1 MSIASEKDLIG
12 IKNAGKAVAITLKKM
27 REFAKPG
34 MSTKTLDDYGLSV
47 LSAFGAI
54 PAPMKDY
61 SFPGFTCIS
70 VNHEVCHGIPS
81 HNRILQEGDLV
92 NIDVSAELNGYYA
105 DNGGS
110 FVLGKDTQGLEP
122 LVQASK
128 EILQEAVSRIK
139 DRVRIADIG
148 GFIHQAAKKRGFTVI
163 KNLCGH
169 GVGKKLHESPFEIAC
184 FRDRLN
190 RERFRS
196 NSVIALETF
205 ISTKA
210 NLVYEMADGWTMKPK
225 DNSFVAQHEHTLIVT
240 NGEPI
245 VVTAENEIY

>member
-34 MSTKTLDDYGLSV
+34 MSTKTLDEYGLFI
-47 LSAFGAI
+47 LNEFGAV
-54 PAPMKDY
+54 PAPMKEY
-61 SFPGFTCIS
+61 NFPGVTCIS
-70 VNHEVCHGIPS
+70 VNHEACHGIPS
-81 HNRILQEGDLV
+81 HARILEEGDLV
-92 NIDVSAELNGYYA
+92 NIDVSAEVDGYYA
-105 DNGGS
+105 DNGSS
-110 FVLGKDTQGLEP
+110 FVLGKDKQGLEP

-128 EILQEAVSRIK
+128 EILQEAIDK
-139 DRVRIADIG
+139 ITDRVRISDIG
-148 GFIHQAAKKRGFTVI
+148 GFIHQAARKRGFTVV

-169 GVGKKLHESPFEIAC
+169 GVGKKLHEAPYEIPC

-190 RERFRS
+190 RERFRK

-210 NLVYEMADGWTMKPK
+210 NFVYEMSDGWTMRPK

-240 NGEPI
+240 EGKPI
-245 VVTAENEIY
+245 IITADNDIY

>member
-12 IKNAGKAVAITLKKM
+12 MKNAGKAVAITLKKM

-34 MSTKTLDDYGLSV
+34 MSTKTLDDYGFSV
-47 LSAFGAI
+47 LNAFGAI
-54 PAPMKDY
+54 SAPMKDY
-61 SFPGFTCIS
+61 NFPGFTCIS
-70 VNHEVCHGIPS
+70 INHEACHGIPS
-81 HNRILQEGDLV
+81 HHRILQEGDLV
-92 NIDVSAELNGYYA
+92 NIDVSAELDGYYA

-110 FVLGKDTQGLEP
+110 FILGKDEQGLDP

-128 EILQEAVSRIK
+128 EILEEAIGK
-139 DRVRIADIG
+139 ITDRVRISEVG
-148 GFIHQAAKKRGFTVI
+148 GFIHQAAKKRGFTVV

-169 GVGKKLHESPFEIAC
+169 GVGRKLHEAPFEIPC

-190 RERFRS
+190 RERFRK

-210 NLVYEMADGWTMKPK
+210 NLVYEMADGWTMRPK

-240 NGEPI
+240 DSEPI
-245 VVTAENEIY
+245 IVTAANEIF

>member
-12 IKNAGKAVAITLKKM
+12 IQNVGKAVAITLKKM

-34 MSTKTLDDYGLSV
+34 MSTKTLDEYGLSI
-47 LSAFGAI
+47 LSSFGAI
-54 PAPMKDY
+54 SAPMKEYD
-61 SFPGFTCIS
+61 FPGHTCIS
-70 VNHEVCHGIPS
+70 LNHEVCHGIPS

-92 NIDVSAELNGYYA
+92 NIDVSAVLNGYYG

-110 FVLGKDTQGLEP
+110 FILGADQQGLEP

-128 EILQEAVSRIK
+128 EILKEAVDKISH
-139 DRVRIADIG
+139 RVRIADLG

-169 GVGKKLHESPFEIAC
+169 GVGRKLHEPPYEIAC

-190 RERFRS
+190 RGRFRK
-196 NSVIALETF
+196 NSVVALETF

-210 NLVYEMADGWTMKPK
+210 NFVYEMSDGWTMRPK

-240 NGEPI
+240 DGKPM
-245 VVTAENEIY
+245 VVTADNEIY

>member
-12 IKNAGKAVAITLKKM
+12 IKNAGKAVAITLKEM

-54 PAPMKDY
+54 PAPMKEY
-61 SFPGFTCIS
+61 NFPGFTCIS
-70 VNHEVCHGIPS
+70 VNHEACHGIPS
-81 HNRILQEGDLV
+81 HRRILQEGDLV
-92 NIDVSAELNGYYA
+92 NIDVSAELDGYYA

-128 EILQEAVSRIK
+128 EILQEAVGQIK
-139 DRVRIADIG
+139 DRVRISDVG

-169 GVGKKLHESPFEIAC
+169 GVGKKLHEKPFEIAC

-190 RERFRS
+190 RDRFHR

-210 NLVYEMADGWTMKPK
+210 NLVYEMADGWTMRPK

-240 NGEPI
+240 DSEPI
-245 VVTAENEIY
+245 VVTADNEIY

>member
-12 IKNAGKAVAITLKKM
+12 MKNAGKAVAITLKKM

-34 MSTKTLDDYGLSV
+34 MSTKTLDDYGFSV
-47 LSAFGAI
+47 LNAFGAI
-54 PAPMKDY
+54 SAPMKDY
-61 SFPGFTCIS
+61 NFPGFTCIS
-70 VNHEVCHGIPS
+70 INHEACHGIPS
-81 HNRILQEGDLV
+81 HHRILQEGDLV
-92 NIDVSAELNGYYA
+92 NIDVSAELDGYYA

-110 FVLGKDTQGLEP
+110 FILGKDEQGLDP

-128 EILQEAVSRIK
+128 EILEEAIGK
-139 DRVRIADIG
+139 ITDRVRISEVG
-148 GFIHQAAKKRGFTVI
+148 GFIHQAAKKRGFTVV

-169 GVGKKLHESPFEIAC
+169 GVGRKLHEAPFEIPC

-190 RERFRS
+190 RERFRK

-210 NLVYEMADGWTMKPK
+210 NLVYEMADGWTMLPK

-240 NGEPI
+240 DSEPI
-245 VVTAENEIY
+245 IVTAANEIF